1 MQAFLTHNKLMRST
15 LHLLPTLVL
24 AAALFSLAAGCDNEA
39 PPMGGAVKGRD
50 SLPVMVTHG
59 VSKLISD
66 SGVIRYKIITE
77 EWRVFDK
84 TNPPRWEF
92 PKGIFIERYDDKF
105 KVNLHITADSAW
117 LYDQNLWKLR
127 GHIELDDQAAQTH
140 MTTEEL
146 FWNMRTGELSSDVYT
161 KLIEPEQEIEGNWF
175 RATLL
180 NKRLTHYHIK
190 QTKGFLPMNDTF
202 DNNPAPAATDTAGAA
217 GDSATVVPV
226 VPLREAPAS
235 HRKGS

>member
-1 MQAFLTHNKLMRST
+1 MLMV
-15 LHLLPTLVL
+15 LLVL
-24 AAALFSLAAGCDNEA
+24 LCMLSACTKKDVRHRAGAIADRAAMPALEGMD
-39 PPMGGAVKGRD
+39 
-50 SLPVMVTHG
+50 VTT
-59 VSKLISD
+59 LISD

-180 NKRLTHYHIK
+180 NKRLTHYHIR
-190 QTKGFLPMNDTF
+190 QSKGFLPMNDAF
-202 DNNPAPAATDTAGAA
+202 GNNSAPAATETADTA
-217 GDSATVVPV
+217 GDSAAVVPAA
-226 VPLREAPAS
+226 PLREAPAS